1 MKAESALREGL
12 VQACRVLYAVK
23 AAGDGL
29 GGHLSARLDEQLILI
44 KPRPVSWWRLK
55 PEDLIVIDF
64 NGKRVDGPASEHSA
78 VREWP
83 IHAQIYRAR
92 PDVGCVL
99 HAHPVASTLMATLN
113 IEVEPLDQ
121 DCAAFVGKLP
131 VLDNGA
137 VSISTPELG
146 DAVARA
152 LGKIGAL
159 LLKNHGSIVTGSEG
173 DRSPGQRSSGN
184 CVTRRFGS
192 GALANV
198 ARLLLRYLIPKRVRN
213 STWTS
218 PAQNFVGFCY
228 KGPFAAYRPQS
239 RAIAYRIPISGQYNG
254 TIRRSTT
261 DSTTVRQNPTLSR
274 SVALK

>member
-1 MKAESALREGL
+1 MNPESELREGL
-12 VQACRVLYAVK
+12 VKACKVLYAVK

-29 GGHLSARLDEQLILI
+29 SGHLSARLDEQRILI
-44 KPRPVSWWRLK
+44 KPRPVGWWRLK

-64 NGKRVDGPASEHSA
+64 NGNRVDGPASERTA

-99 HAHPVASTLMATLN
+99 HAHPVASALMATLN

-146 DAVARA
+146 DAVDRA
-152 LGKIGAL
+152 LGQIGAF
-159 LLKNHGSIVTGSEG
+159 LLKNHSSIVTGRFIDGICVSAHRLEKVAETML
-173 DRSPGQRSSGN
+173 RAASLAKLPVMSPKAKATDLQAIEAVES
-184 CVTRRFGS
+184 
-192 GALANV
+192 AL
-198 ARLLLRYLIPKRVRN
+198 RCSLDQERWQMLQEYHL
-213 STWTS
+213 
-218 PAQNFVGFCY
+218 
-228 KGPFAAYRPQS
+228 
-239 RAIAYRIPISGQYNG
+239 G
-254 TIRRSTT
+254 T
-261 DSTTVRQNPTLSR
+261 
-274 SVALK
+274 